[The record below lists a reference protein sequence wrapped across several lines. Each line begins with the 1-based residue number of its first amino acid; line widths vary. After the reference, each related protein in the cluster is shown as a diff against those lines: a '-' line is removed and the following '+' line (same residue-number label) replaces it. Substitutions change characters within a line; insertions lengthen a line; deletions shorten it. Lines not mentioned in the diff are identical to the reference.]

1 MTAVTTTLVEDDR
14 SVANTSSL
22 VHVEPTAENADLYTM
37 DLPEYTQQV
46 AGGEISVDA
55 ESTQNEKQRNQDQSP
70 AYDPLPSS
78 EPRSLQEQ
86 HEFDIQQDD
95 SEQGN
100 PSHRHSSDP
109 PALTHDSTEADATA
123 SLASVRACS
132 ILHDRPAVWL
142 VKRKSLAL
150 SPLAA
155 AVLTKEGLLQPK
167 DLHLISQYSDMKHD
181 PTDPVSAAFLTT
193 YDVVSGIMLG
203 LIAGPIELGK
213 QTTPMLLQR
222 EIRRKEKRDGTAT
235 PSPPLDTK
243 DSPHVARQVALGTAK
258 GFGRIITTSLK
269 SPAIVMHGITRGFHN
284 LPKAYGEE
292 VRQYENVT
300 GLRSGLLVSFKSF
313 GYGLSDGIR
322 DLIIKPIDGAEK
334 NGVLGFAAG
343 CATGVMNAAF
353 KPAAGA
359 CGLVGYSSVGVY
371 KSIRNIGSVKKEDPI
386 HMVQRLGEI
395 EYQQA
400 SDADRLYVVR
410 LWCQTQMRVRIG

>member
-1 MTAVTTTLVEDDR
+1 
-14 SVANTSSL
+14 
-22 VHVEPTAENADLYTM
+22 M

-55 ESTQNEKQRNQDQSP
+55 ESTQNEKPRSQDQSP
-70 AYDPLPSS
+70 AYDPLPSP
-78 EPRSLQEQ
+78 EPRSLRE
-86 HEFDIQQDD
+86 E
-95 SEQGN
+95 
-100 PSHRHSSDP
+100 
-109 PALTHDSTEADATA
+109 HD
-123 SLASVRACS
+123 
-132 ILHDRPAVWL
+132 
-142 VKRKSLAL
+142 
-150 SPLAA
+150 
-155 AVLTKEGLLQPK
+155 
-167 DLHLISQYSDMKHD
+167 ISQYSDMKHD

-203 LIAGPIELGK
+203 LIAGPVELGK

-222 EIRRKEKRDGTAT
+222 EIRRKEKRDGTAN
-235 PSPPLDTK
+235 PSSPLDTK

-353 KPAAGA
+353 KPAAGKWPFIIDDDW
-359 CGLVGYSSVGVY
+359 L
-371 KSIRNIGSVKKEDPI
+371 
-386 HMVQRLGEI
+386 
-395 EYQQA
+395 
-400 SDADRLYVVR
+400 AD
-410 LWCQTQMRVRIG
+410 